1 MFKRGA
7 EALSKGE
14 YGAAIDDFESLAD
27 QGFAHPDA
35 SYDRGLAY
43 VMRVHAGADRPGDLG
58 RAAAAFEETLL
69 LRPGDRDADLALDH
83 VRAEVTRRRARKSK
97 DEVAVRPS
105 LDRLVVGLASEQA
118 WGLSALAASLLFSV
132 GLVLW
137 RRTGRA
143 HLVGAVLAP
152 TAAVALLIFIPLT
165 WGAHHLRVATRPGVV
180 VTSEVTDVE
189 VKGNFPAA
197 PKKGDKISFKW
208 VVKGDVATLSDFKGD
223 GADGVGP
230 VVGVAAALEHLAVGG
245 LGLGGPDL
253 VAAEVADA
261 VGPRERLGAGADD
274 QAVGRAL
281 HDEAGEQDGVAHGG
295 HAGDGAGAE
304 VAGAHDRGVVLEVPV
319 AVHAGAAAGVEGRE
333 AAPVERVHQPRASKS
348 IRGSTNVY
356 IRSPRIPMTRPIRPK
371 KKSVPNM
378 IG

>member
-1 MFKRGA
+1 VIARRPARCFAALALSLAALACATAAQAEPAAPEAVFKRGA
-7 EALSKGE
+7 EALRKGE

-105 LDRLVVGLASEQA
+105 LDRLVVGLASEQV
-118 WGLSALAASLLFSV
+118 WGLSALAASLLFAA

-152 TAAVALLIFIPLT
+152 TAAVALLIFLPLT
-165 WGAHHLRVATRPGVV
+165 WGARHLRVATRPGVV
-180 VTSEVTDVE
+180 VMTEVALTDDE
-189 VKGNFPAA
+189 GKPRPNETIPE
-197 PKKGDKISFKW
+197 
-208 VVKGDVATLSDFKGD
+208 
-223 GADGVGP
+223 
-230 VVGVAAALEHLAVGG
+230 AAAVETGERRGG
-245 LGLGGPDL
+245 SIHVRWGSSEGWVPATSVRLIGP
-253 VAAEVADA
+253 
-261 VGPRERLGAGADD
+261 
-274 QAVGRAL
+274 
-281 HDEAGEQDGVAHGG
+281 
-295 HAGDGAGAE
+295 
-304 VAGAHDRGVVLEVPV
+304 
-319 AVHAGAAAGVEGRE
+319 
-333 AAPVERVHQPRASKS
+333 
-348 IRGSTNVY
+348 
-356 IRSPRIPMTRPIRPK
+356 
-371 KKSVPNM
+371 
-378 IG
+378 